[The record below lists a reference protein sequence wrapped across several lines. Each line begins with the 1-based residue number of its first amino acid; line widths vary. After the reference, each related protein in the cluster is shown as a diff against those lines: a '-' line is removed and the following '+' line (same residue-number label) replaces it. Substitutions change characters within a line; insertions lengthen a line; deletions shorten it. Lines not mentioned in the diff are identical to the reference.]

1 MKMNQYSDYE
11 LVQAYISGNEAAVE
25 TILSRYKR
33 KVYTY
38 IYYRIRNKEIVA
50 DLFQDTF
57 IKVFK
62 SIKENKYA
70 EDGKFGAWLMR
81 IAHNLVVDYIRKDS
95 RLKTV
100 AVDAYDYDFLN
111 NKKLTEGTTEQV
123 IIKNEIDHDIRKLLD
138 YLPDNQRE
146 VIIMRQFL
154 GMSFKEIAEE
164 TNVSINTALGRM
176 RYALI
181 NLKRIIEEHKLVLEV
196 KE

>member
-1 MKMNQYSDYE
+1 MKINQYSDYE

-25 TILSRYKR
+25 IIINRYKR

-57 IKVFK
+57 VKVFK

-81 IAHNLVVDYIRKDS
+81 IAHNLVIDYVRKNN
-95 RLKTV
+95 RLKTI
-100 AVDAYDYDFLN
+100 AVDSYEYDILN
-111 NKKLTEGTTEQV
+111 NKKLSEEANEQTL
-123 IIKNEIDHDIRKLLD
+123 IKNEIDHDIRKLLD
-138 YLPDNQRE
+138 NLPDNQRE
-146 VIIMRQFL
+146 VIIMRHFL
-154 GMSFKEIAEE
+154 GMSFKEIAEK

-181 NLKRIIEEHKLVLEV
+181 NLKRIIEEHKIELEV
-196 KE
+196 N

>member
-25 TILSRYKR
+25 TIINRYKR

-81 IAHNLVVDYIRKDS
+81 IAHNLVIDYIRKDN
-95 RLKTV
+95 RLKTI
-100 AVDAYDYDFLN
+100 AVDSYDYDVLN
-111 NKKLTEGTTEQV
+111 NKKLSEGTTEQAM
-123 IIKNEIDHDIRKLLD
+123 IKNEIDHDIRKLLD
-138 YLPDNQRE
+138 YLPENQRE
-146 VIIMRQFL
+146 VIIMRHFL

-181 NLKRIIEEHKLVLEV
+181 NLKRIVEEHKLELEINH
-196 KE
+196 

>member
-1 MKMNQYSDYE
+1 MNQYSDYE

-25 TILSRYKR
+25 TIINRYKR

-81 IAHNLVVDYIRKDS
+81 IAHNLVIDYIRKDN
-95 RLKTV
+95 RLKTI
-100 AVDAYDYDFLN
+100 AVDSYDYDLLN
-111 NKKLTEGTTEQV
+111 NKKLSEGTTEQ
-123 IIKNEIDHDIRKLLD
+123 IMIKNEIDHDIRKLLD
-138 YLPDNQRE
+138 YLPENQRE
-146 VIIMRQFL
+146 VIIMRHFL
-154 GMSFKEIAEE
+154 GMSFKEIADE

-181 NLKRIIEEHKLVLEV
+181 NLKRIVEEHKVELEIS
-196 KE
+196 E

>member
-1 MKMNQYSDYE
+1 MSQYSDYE
-11 LVQAYISGNEAAVE
+11 LVQAYLSGNEAAVE
-25 TILSRYKR
+25 AIISRYKR
-33 KVYTY
+33 KVYTF

-50 DLFQDTF
+50 DLFQETF

-81 IAHNLVVDYIRKDS
+81 IAHNLVIDYIRKEN

-100 AVDAYDYDFLN
+100 AVDSYEYDVLN
-111 NKKLTEGTTEQV
+111 NRKLTEKNSEHS
-123 IIKNEIDHDIRKLLD
+123 IIKDEIEHDVRRLLD
-138 YLPDNQRE
+138 YLPENQRE
-146 VIIMRQFL
+146 VIIMRHFL

-181 NLKRIIEEHKLVLEV
+181 NLKRLIEEHKMQLEIL
-196 KE
+196 E